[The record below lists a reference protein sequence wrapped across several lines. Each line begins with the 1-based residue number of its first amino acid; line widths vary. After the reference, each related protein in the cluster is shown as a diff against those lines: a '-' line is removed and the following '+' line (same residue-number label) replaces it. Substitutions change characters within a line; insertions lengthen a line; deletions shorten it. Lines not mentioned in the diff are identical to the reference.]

1 MPYILEKG
9 ASLSAL
15 EMVWAAG
22 TQLTVM
28 LLMMVVV
35 KKAATKRWMD
45 WETASA
51 DLQKSLLFGSPALPQ
66 HVL

>member
-35 KKAATKRWMD
+35 KKAATKRWIGKQPVP
-45 WETASA
+45 T
-51 DLQKSLLFGSPALPQ
+51 F
-66 HVL
+66 